1 MSERT
6 NQLGEVGV
14 RARVLQ
20 PMDPCQDPAGDAG
33 DRRQVPKVRPGSTSW
48 GVGWFGG
55 SSLVPLG
62 SSTAQSTLVGVLHA
76 LASLDRMARGL
87 LELESLGMLRPAKS
101 SSFGFGAYWVAT
113 VVLLC
118 RTD

>member
-1 MSERT
+1 MC
-6 NQLGEVGV
+6 
-14 RARVLQ
+14 LQ

-33 DRRQVPKVRPGSTSW
+33 DRREVPKVRPGSTSW
-48 GVGWFGG
+48 GVGLVWGFVIGPSWIFHSSKYSCWGFCMRWQAWIAWPGG
-55 SSLVPLG
+55 SWSW
-62 SSTAQSTLVGVLHA
+62 S
-76 LASLDRMARGL
+76 RWGL
-87 LELESLGMLRPAKS
+87 LRPAKS